1 MTFFSYIKML
11 TKMRREAKSKVEK
24 TWYKLLVNAL
34 FGKFLQNN
42 EKYTVA
48 KIHRTRESL
57 LKSLHSPYFKS
68 LLAIDDDDFVITF
81 ERQKIIKVNK
91 PHLIGV
97 ILSRRL
103 IV

>member
-1 MTFFSYIKML
+1 ML
-11 TKMRREAKSKVEK
+11 TKMRREAKTKVEK

-42 EKYTVA
+42 EKYTTA
-48 KIHRTRESL
+48 KIHRSRESL
-57 LKSLHSPYFKS
+57 LRSLHSPYYKS
-68 LLAIDDDDFVITF
+68 LLAIDEESFVITF

-97 ILSRRL
+97 L
-103 IV
+103 IFFLKI